1 MPRLSLVE
9 TSVEDV
15 DSYVLPALLTTIFCC
30 MPFGIVALVYAS
42 KVNEAKEEDD
52 LERAVTASRAA
63 RKWCRIGIIV
73 ACVINGA
80 VLILQFLGALVALRW
95 TRVG

>member
-15 DSYVLPALLTTIFCC
+15 DSYALPALLTTIFCC
-30 MPFGIVALVYAS
+30 MPFGIVALIYAS
-42 KVNEAKEEDD
+42 KVNEAKEDDD
-52 LERAVTASRAA
+52 LERALTASRAA

-73 ACVINGA
+73 SGVINA
-80 VLILQFLGALVALRW
+80 VFLILQFLGAAGGR
-95 TRVG
+95 